1 MHIPNVRYERRGK
14 NMKKINNKKI
24 MDEVVSMIMYTRNID
39 KANGFKQSIG
49 IIDEEEIA
57 YEQTLNT
64 EGEQLVQ

>member
-1 MHIPNVRYERRGK
+1 
-14 NMKKINNKKI
+14 MKKINNKKI

>member
-1 MHIPNVRYERRGK
+1 
-14 NMKKINNKKI
+14 MKKTNNKKI
-24 MDEVVSMIMYTRNID
+24 MSEVVSMIMYTRSID
-39 KANGFKQSIG
+39 KANGFKRSIG

>member
-1 MHIPNVRYERRGK
+1 MHIPNVRHERRGT

-57 YEQTLNT
+57 YEKTLK
-64 EGEQLVQ
+64 EEVI

>member
-1 MHIPNVRYERRGK
+1 
-14 NMKKINNKKI
+14 MKKINNKKI

-64 EGEQLVQ
+64 EGEQLVQWTNKIHTHNDGN